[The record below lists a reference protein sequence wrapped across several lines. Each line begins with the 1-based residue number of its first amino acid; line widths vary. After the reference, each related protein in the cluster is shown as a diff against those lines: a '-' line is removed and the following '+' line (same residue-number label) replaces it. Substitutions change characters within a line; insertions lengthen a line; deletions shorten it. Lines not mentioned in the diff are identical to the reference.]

1 MITVSMKEEIF
12 ELTTADSTYVE
23 PLNHLLAQ
31 LTSSPVHFTI
41 EELRA
46 IVESPAS
53 HLFLL
58 RCDGAVLG
66 MLTLCTYL
74 APTGRKYWIEDVVV
88 DSAARGKSYGRRLV
102 QYAVEYA
109 RNNGAGTLML
119 TSKPARVAA
128 NALYRASG
136 FNSKETN
143 VYVMSVK

>member
-1 MITVSMKEEIF
+1 MNEEIF
-12 ELTTADSTYVE
+12 ELTVADSSSVE
-23 PLNHLLAQ
+23 PINHLLTQ
-31 LTSSPVHFTI
+31 LTSSPVLFTI
-41 EELRA
+41 KELQA
-46 IVESPAS
+46 MVESPAS

-58 RCDGAVLG
+58 RSNDKIVG

-88 DSAARGKSYGRRLV
+88 DSEARGKSYGRSLV
-102 QYAVEYA
+102 QHAIEFA
-109 RNNGAGTLML
+109 RNYGAGSLML

-143 VYVMSVK
+143 VYVMPLQ